1 MKILVIAAYS
11 PIINNSAAIES
22 LSYLNALCDLGY
34 EVHVLTVD
42 FKKDSIYYD
51 KNIESMLDKRVKMH
65 KVSPG
70 KIFERAVPKRN
81 STNGEKKK
89 NKFKDIIRKT
99 KNKIMIPDAY
109 CFWINK
115 AYKHYV
121 KILRKEKFQVIFSM
135 HEPPSSHLVALK
147 IKKRDKIKW
156 IAYFS
161 DPWIL
166 DSSREEIGVFRRNF
180 EKVMEKGVIKNADK
194 YIFVTEE
201 NKNDFIRRYTI
212 NERDIEVLRRSYN
225 NKIYDEIRKN
235 LKRKANKEINIVYTG
250 EIFTKLRDIIPFLQ
264 CIKKIKEENYD
275 LYKRLRIYFYGNI
288 DSTSIIEYMNT
299 IDIIKLMPRI
309 SFKKAIEKILS
320 ADILLIFGNKGSK
333 QIPAKI
339 YDYLGENSPILGIL
353 GDENDPLKDIC
364 SKIEKCFVTNNNIL
378 DIEKQLYNIIKEL
391 DKGTIYEEHREYS
404 YNNFMKKLHK
414 IMEN

>member
-22 LSYLNALCDLGY
+22 LSYLNALCDLGH
-34 EVHVLTVD
+34 EIHVLTVD
-42 FKKDSIYYD
+42 FKKNSVYYD
-51 KNIESMLDKRVKMH
+51 ENIVSMLDKRVKMH

-70 KIFERAVPKRN
+70 KIFERAVPKKSSQRGN
-81 STNGEKKK
+81 EQR
-89 NKFKDIIRKT
+89 NKFKPIIKGI

-115 AYKHYV
+115 AYEYY
-121 KILRKEKFQVIFSM
+121 IRNLRKENFQVIFSM

-161 DPWIL
+161 DPWVF
-166 DSSREEIGVFRRNF
+166 DSSREKVGAFRKSIENS
-180 EKVMEKGVIKNADK
+180 MEKRVIKNADK

-201 NKNDFIRRYTI
+201 NKNDFIKRYDI
-212 NERDIEVLRRSYN
+212 DEKNIEVLRRSYN
-225 NKIYDEIRKN
+225 NKIYDEIRAN
-235 LKRKANKEINIVYTG
+235 LKREWNKEINIVYTG
-250 EIFTKLRDIIPFLQ
+250 EIFTKLRDITPFLQ
-264 CIKKIKEENYD
+264 CIKKIKEEDYD
-275 LYKRLRIYFYGNI
+275 LYKRLRVYFYGNI
-288 DSTSIIEYMNT
+288 DSTSIIEHINT

-309 SFKKAIEKILS
+309 SFKEAIEKILG

-339 YDYLGENSPILGIL
+339 YDYLGGNSPILGIL
-353 GDENDPLKDIC
+353 GDENDPLRHIC
-364 SKIEKCFVTNNNIL
+364 SGIEKCFIVKNNIL

-391 DKGTIYEEHREYS
+391 DRGTIYEEHKKYS

-414 IMEN
+414 IIEN